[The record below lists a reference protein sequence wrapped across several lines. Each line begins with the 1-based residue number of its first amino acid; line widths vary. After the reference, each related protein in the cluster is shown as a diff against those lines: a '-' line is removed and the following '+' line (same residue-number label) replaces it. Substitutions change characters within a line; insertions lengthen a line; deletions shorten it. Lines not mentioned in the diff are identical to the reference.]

1 MIFALLTVNHIFV
14 RPIGSRP
21 YSCFSF
27 SSPPPPAIM
36 LIINKT
42 SVFPRFQH
50 SNQNISYIVGKRTA
64 PGFIRRQQIQRQRQI
79 QRQIQQIQRQIQRQ
93 SSEDTRQYD
102 ILSSAQFSSL
112 VQQLILVA
120 QLSSRISRG
129 STLGSDM
136 PSSLGLVAICRGI
149 CILLYRE

>member
-14 RPIGSRP
+14 RLIRCRP

-79 QRQIQQIQRQIQRQ
+79 QRNTTNTETNIKTKTEVKKYKSCTIFSKSRECKDIK
-93 SSEDTRQYD
+93 YD
-102 ILSSAQFSSL
+102 IHSS
-112 VQQLILVA
+112 VA
-120 QLSSRISRG
+120 QLSSV
-129 STLGSDM
+129 TQL
-136 PSSLGLVAICRGI
+136 SS
-149 CILLYRE
+149 